1 MDESTLAK
9 SARGSAYNLTAN
21 AATMVL
27 GFIRSVLLMRL
38 LDPEYFGVI
47 ALSLFFTTLI
57 SPFSV
62 FGIDNVLIQKK
73 DPSKVYFSTHFIL
86 RMILGILVLLI
97 GILISPLMLR
107 IYEYQKII
115 VYIFLFL
122 LLLKLL
128 EASYSTHN
136 IVIRRELRFGPLAIL
151 NLISSLAMTIIAPI
165 IAYLGAGIWSLVAEQ
180 VIGPIIRWIGFWLV
194 LHPWRPSLKFNLDQA
209 RSLLRFGSV
218 YMSSN
223 LLGILLDRFD
233 DFWVG
238 TYLGSRSLGYYSR
251 AYALAQ
257 YPERIIATP
266 IVNVF
271 FPTYA
276 AIQNNKTELSKAFFR
291 SSSFL
296 IRTGFLFALVLMI
309 TTPEITLILFTATW
323 LPIVP
328 IFRIMV
334 VYILLDPFYVNLSYL
349 LAGVG
354 QPGVLTRTRIIQTA
368 FFIVAVISFSY
379 LWGVKGVAVAANL
392 MMLMGTVILVI
403 KSRQFVCFSLS
414 RMLLWP
420 IVALLLAS
428 LAGLIVI
435 YYSDHLSIWSNL
447 FLKSA
452 IVTIVYLLSLY
463 ITEREIFHEYGVLVI
478 QPMWEKIISIRE

>member
-73 DPSKVYFSTHFIL
+73 DPRKVSFSTHFIL

-107 IYEYQKII
+107 IYEYQKFI

-122 LLLKLL
+122 LLFKLL
-128 EASYSTHN
+128 EASYSTQN
-136 IVIRRELRFGPLAIL
+136 IVMRRELRFGPLALL
-151 NLISSLAMTIIAPI
+151 NLIASLAMTIIAPSM
-165 IAYLGAGIWSLVAEQ
+165 AYLGAGIWSLVAEQ

-194 LHPWRPSLKFNLDQA
+194 LHPWRPSLKFNLEQA
-209 RSLLRFGSV
+209 RSLLRFGSI

-276 AIQNNKTELSKAFFR
+276 AIQNNKIELSKAFFR

-309 TTPEITLILFTATW
+309 TAPEITLILFTATW

-368 FFIVAVISFSY
+368 FFIVAVMSFSY

-414 RMLLWP
+414 RMLIWP

-452 IVTIVYLLSLY
+452 IVTFVYLLSLY

>member
-1 MDESTLAK
+1 MDESTLVK
-9 SARGSAYNLTAN
+9 SARGSAYSLTTN

-38 LDPEYFGVI
+38 LDPEYFGVV

-73 DPSKVYFSTHFIL
+73 DPSKVSYSTHFVL
-86 RMILGILVLLI
+86 RIILGILVMLL
-97 GILISPLMLR
+97 GILFSPLMLR
-107 IYEYQKII
+107 LYEYQKTV

-122 LLLKLL
+122 LLFKLI
-128 EASYSTHN
+128 EASYSTQN
-136 IVIRRELRFGPLAIL
+136 IVMRRELRFGPLALL
-151 NLISSLAMTIIAPI
+151 NLISSLAMTIIAPLM
-165 IAYLGAGIWSLVAEQ
+165 AYLGAGIWSLVAEQ

-194 LHPWRPSLKFNLDQA
+194 LHPWRPSLKFNLEQA
-209 RSLLRFGSV
+209 RSLLRFGSI

-257 YPERIIATP
+257 YPKRIIATP

-271 FPTYA
+271 LPTYA
-276 AIQNNKTELSKAFFR
+276 AVQNNKIELSKAFFR

-296 IRTGFLFALVLMI
+296 IRSGFLLALVLMI
-309 TTPEITLILFTATW
+309 TAPEFTIILFTATW

-328 IFRIMV
+328 IFRLML
-334 VYILLDPFYVNLSYL
+334 VYILLNPFYVNLSYL
-349 LAGVG
+349 LAGIG
-354 QPGVLTRTRIIQTA
+354 QPFVLTRTRIVQTA
-368 FFIVAVISFSY
+368 FFIVAVISFAY
-379 LWGVKGVAVAANL
+379 LWGVNGVAVAANL
-392 MMLMGTVILVI
+392 MMFMGTIILIVEI
-403 KSRQFVCFSLS
+403 RKFVSFSLS
-414 RMLLWP
+414 RMLRWP

-428 LAGLIVI
+428 IAGLLVI
-435 YYSDHLSIWSNL
+435 NYCEYLNIWSNL
-447 FLKSA
+447 LLKGSV
-452 IVTIVYLLSLY
+452 VTIVYLFTLY
-463 ITEREIFHEYGVLVI
+463 IAEREIFHEYSVLVF
-478 QPMWEKIISIRE
+478 QPMWEKIKSIRE

>member
-1 MDESTLAK
+1 MDESTLVK
-9 SARGSAYNLTAN
+9 SARGSAYNLTTN

-57 SPFSV
+57 SPLSV

-73 DPSKVYFSTHFIL
+73 DPSKVSYSTHFIL
-86 RMILGILVLLI
+86 RIILGILVLLL
-97 GILISPLMLR
+97 GILFSPLMLR
-107 IYEYQKII
+107 IYEYQKIV

-122 LLLKLL
+122 LLFKLL
-128 EASYSTHN
+128 EASYSTQN
-136 IVIRRELRFGPLAIL
+136 IVMRRELRFGPLALL
-151 NLISSLAMTIIAPI
+151 NLISSIAMTIVAPLM
-165 IAYLGAGIWSLVAEQ
+165 AYLGAGIWSLVAEQ
-180 VIGPIIRWIGFWLV
+180 VLGPIIRWIGLWLV
-194 LHPWRPSLKFNLDQA
+194 LHPWRPSLKFNLGQA
-209 RSLLRFGSV
+209 KSLLRFGSI

-276 AIQNNKTELSKAFFR
+276 AVQNNKTELSKAFFR

-296 IRTGFLFALVLMI
+296 IRTGFLFALVLMV
-309 TTPEITLILFTATW
+309 TAPEITLILFTATW

-334 VYILLDPFYVNLSYL
+334 IYILLDPFYVNLSYL

-392 MMLMGTVILVI
+392 MMFIGTIILVI
-403 KSRQFVCFSLS
+403 KIRRFVSFSLS
-414 RMLLWP
+414 RMLGWP
-420 IVALLLAS
+420 IVALFLAS
-428 LAGLIVI
+428 IAGLLVI
-435 YYSDHLSIWSNL
+435 YYGENLNIWFNL
-447 FLKSA
+447 FLKGSV
-452 IVTIVYLLSLY
+452 VTIVYLLTLY
-463 ITEREIFHEYGVLVI
+463 LTERKIFHEYGILI
-478 QPMWEKIISIRE
+478 LQPLWEKLKSLIY

>member
-165 IAYLGAGIWSLVAEQ
+165 MAYLGAGIWSLVAEQ